1 MRAFFI
7 VDDGFIKGKNPLDHL
22 QVQHSIFF
30 CLSKRKRARGD
41 FDFSPD
47 LLEPTGKTPSVF
59 LDFSR
64 EI

>member
-1 MRAFFI
+1 
-7 VDDGFIKGKNPLDHL
+7 
-22 QVQHSIFF
+22 VQHSIFF